1 MKNIIIRT
9 ILSLLLI
16 IAGAITHELDIHK
29 QLKATGKCTSACWIS
44 DIILEV
50 TIDENLRY

>member
-1 MKNIIIRT
+1 MKSIIIRT

-16 IAGAITHELDIHK
+16 IAGAITHELDIHR

-50 TIDENLRY
+50 TIDESLRY

>member
-1 MKNIIIRT
+1 MKDLIIHIL
-9 ILSLLLI
+9 LSLLL
-16 IAGAITHELDIHK
+16 AAVGAIAHEFDIHN

-50 TIDENLRY
+50 AIDESLRY